1 MGQTFPIVPIH
12 HLDKKAVRPAS
23 IWDITC
29 DSDGEIEFDEKAPLF
44 LHDIDLTKKPYY
56 LGFFMVGAYQDTL
69 GMRHNLFD
77 RPSEII
83 VDIDEVGF
91 SIRDSKVS
99 KSLTD
104 ILSEIGYS
112 YNEIYNRLREQISN
126 ISSLSSQD
134 RDSIFRNIEKYFHM
148 DNYLNRDETWG

>member
-1 MGQTFPIVPIH
+1 MVDWNDWKGLTQSP
-12 HLDKKAVRPAS
+12 K
-23 IWDITC
+23 IWNRL
-29 DSDGEIEFDEKAPLF
+29 ENRE
-44 LHDIDLTKKPYY
+44 
-56 LGFFMVGAYQDTL
+56 V
-69 GMRHNLFD
+69 
-77 RPSEII
+77 
-83 VDIDEVGF
+83 DEVGF